1 MIEGKKLNPMIVG
14 VLVKG
19 IEHQGIG
26 GKKIILEREFTVDD
40 ILDQPINK
48 MNIACVN
55 FVLRRGDFIVPQNG
69 KRKVYYGHVY
79 GLGYFVAE
87 DELTEKKYPAT
98 NEDIKEVW

>member
-1 MIEGKKLNPMIVG
+1 MVEGKKLNPMIVG
-14 VLVKG
+14 TLVEG

-40 ILDQPINK
+40 ILDQPIDK

-69 KRKVYYGHVY
+69 KRKV
-79 GLGYFVAE
+79 
-87 DELTEKKYPAT
+87 
-98 NEDIKEVW
+98 